1 LKEYK
6 TTGVI
11 TLFGGTVELSLKQA
25 EPRQAALK
33 KLKQGEYEV
42 IAPVQ
47 FKAGEIIGLD
57 MADKA
62 TLALLEDL
70 QKTRQK
76 KEA

>member
-1 LKEYK
+1 MKDYK
-6 TTGVI
+6 TIGVVS
-11 TLFGGTVELSLKQA
+11 LFGGVVGLSSEQA
-25 EPRQAALK
+25 ESRPNAVK
-33 KLKQGEYEV
+33 KLKSGEYEV

-57 MADKA
+57 NVGKT

-70 QKTRQK
+70 QKPRQK